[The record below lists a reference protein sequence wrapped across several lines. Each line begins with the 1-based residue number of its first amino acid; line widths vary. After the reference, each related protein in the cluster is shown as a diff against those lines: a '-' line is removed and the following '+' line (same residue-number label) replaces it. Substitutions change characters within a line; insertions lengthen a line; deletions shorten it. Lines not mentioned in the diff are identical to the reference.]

1 VAKTPSLPRI
11 RRVVKL
17 LGMMQGGQIYN
28 VQELAD
34 LCRVTRRTIFRDL
47 EVLRDAEVPLL
58 YDEQRGGY
66 QIPGHYFLPPTQ
78 FTPEEA
84 FALLVLCRQ
93 LGDRRMI
100 PFYSA
105 AQSAADKLSNNLPQR
120 LVAYL
125 RSVSNAVR
133 IRLDA
138 TNALSG
144 QEQIYQELLA
154 AISTRCCVRIRYES
168 LHEQSHIQTKLHPY
182 RLLFHQHSWYVV
194 GRSSIHREVRT
205 FNIGR
210 IRKIQLLDEPIR
222 IPRNFRIDG
231 YLRNAWRLIPEPGSD
246 SEVRVRFSPKVAR
259 NVAEINWHKTQ
270 RTKLNDDGSLE
281 FQVTVSGLQEIS
293 WWIMGYGDQAE
304 VLEPAELREMIFQ
317 RAQKL
322 VDLYQSSSGSS

>member
-1 VAKTPSLPRI
+1 ML
-11 RRVVKL
+11 
-17 LGMMQGGQIYN
+17 QGGQIYN

-78 FTPEEA
+78 FTTEEA
-84 FALLVLCRQ
+84 LALLVLCRQ

-105 AQSAADKLSNNLPQR
+105 AQSAADKLSSNLPQR
-120 LVAYL
+120 LVTYL
-125 RSVSNAVR
+125 RSVSSAIR

-138 TNALSG
+138 TNSLAG
-144 QEQIYQELLA
+144 QERIYEQLLN

-168 LHEQSHIQTKLHPY
+168 LHEQRHIQTKLHPY
-182 RLLFHQHSWYVV
+182 RLLFHQHSWYVL
-194 GRSSIHREVRT
+194 GRSSLHREVRT

-210 IRKIQLLDEPIR
+210 IRKLLVLDDPIR
-222 IPRNFRIDG
+222 IPRNFRIESH
-231 YLRNAWRLIPEPGSD
+231 LRNAWRLIPEPGAD
-246 SEVRVRFSPKVAR
+246 SVVRIRFAPKVAR
-259 NVAEINWHKTQ
+259 NVAEISWHKTQ
-270 RTKLNDDGSLE
+270 QIKLLDDGALE

-304 VLEPAELREMIFQ
+304 VLEPPELREIIFN

-322 VDLYQSSSGSS
+322 VALYQNMPANSTTT

>member
-1 VAKTPSLPRI
+1 MAKTPSLPRI

-34 LCRVTRRTIFRDL
+34 LCQVTRRTIFRDL
-47 EVLRDAEVPLL
+47 EILRDAEVPLQF
-58 YDEQRGGY
+58 DEQRGGY
-66 QIPGHYFLPPTQ
+66 QIPGQFFLPPTQ
-78 FTPEEA
+78 FSPEEA

-105 AQSAADKLSNNLPQR
+105 AQSAADKISNNLPQR

-125 RSVSNAVR
+125 RSVSNAIR

-138 TNALSG
+138 TNNLSG
-144 QEQIYQELLA
+144 QEQIYQQLVA
-154 AISTRCCVRIRYES
+154 AISQRCCVRISYES
-168 LHEQSHIQTKLHPY
+168 LHEEGHIQTKLHPY
-182 RLLFHQHSWYVV
+182 RLLFNQHSWYVV
-194 GRSSIHREVRT
+194 GRSSLHREVRT

-210 IRKIQLLDEPIR
+210 IRRIQLLDEPIR
-222 IPRNFRIDG
+222 IPRNFRIENH
-231 YLRNAWRLIPEPGSD
+231 LRNAWRLIAESGPD
-246 SEVRVRFSPKVAR
+246 SEVRIRFAPKVAR

-270 RTKLNDDGSLE
+270 RVKLQDDGSLD

-293 WWIMGYGDQAE
+293 WWIMSYGDQAE
-304 VLEPAELREMIFQ
+304 VLEPVELREMIAE
-317 RAQKL
+317 RARKL
-322 VDLYQSSSGSS
+322 VAMYERGKTEA